1 MYLTSLTDKVYIKMI
16 VNIKEKRMS
25 GIDYEL
31 LEKMKSEPNYE
42 VARQYYFMGK
52 CREYFKALSEKLGR
66 PLFCATITFGCQ
78 MNARDSEKLSGILKE
93 IGFVETESEN
103 ADFVI

>member
-66 PLFCATITFGCQ
+66 PLFCATITFGCPMVYVTQ
-78 MNARDSEKLSGILKE
+78 IS
-93 IGFVETESEN
+93 
-103 ADFVI
+103 

>member
-1 MYLTSLTDKVYIKMI
+1 
-16 VNIKEKRMS
+16 MS
-25 GIDYEL
+25 DIDYEL

-66 PLFCATITFGCQ
+66 PLFCATITFGCPCY
-78 MNARDSEKLSGILKE
+78 NNNYRSWSNLLRGTCLP
-93 IGFVETESEN
+93 
-103 ADFVI
+103 